1 MAGVQAYWIVKMD
14 SNTRLPQESL
24 MSENLNLTDQLAQ
37 LHEAYVVAVNEAV
50 AADDMIVVDELAR
63 DFDRESM
70 ELITHHQAPAA

>member
-1 MAGVQAYWIVKMD
+1 
-14 SNTRLPQESL
+14 